1 LRTGPPRD
9 DVTRMLDFRDTAQL
23 FGILSDKFDNL
34 LEQLGIRNQ
43 ITFAEI
49 HEVPLQPVS
58 LCQPAVFVNER
69 PRIDAPSL
77 VPHTKAIEHANQA
90 HIYRRDS
97 DCIMEPGTHIANAHL
112 QRREARA
119 RPNIPPEFGGVLDEA
134 RRHHLPQETLIFTI
148 AVEQIRYSSAR
159 GSVEHTE
166 PLGYQAC
173 FHAFP
178 KWGRRTQHQQM
189 RHEITGLTHQIDS
202 EVFVFNSNVDMKAAN
217 QQTAG
222 QRLKIPGEEFVSFL
236 VGVLLIVP
244 QSEWVCRS
252 GNGRQPVLSRHLG
265 NGRPQ
270 MGKICA
276 GL

>member
-1 LRTGPPRD
+1 
-9 DVTRMLDFRDTAQL
+9 
-23 FGILSDKFDNL
+23 
-34 LEQLGIRNQ
+34 
-43 ITFAEI
+43 
-49 HEVPLQPVS
+49 
-58 LCQPAVFVNER
+58 
-69 PRIDAPSL
+69 
-77 VPHTKAIEHANQA
+77 
-90 HIYRRDS
+90 
-97 DCIMEPGTHIANAHL
+97 
-112 QRREARA
+112 
-119 RPNIPPEFGGVLDEA
+119 
-134 RRHHLPQETLIFTI
+134 
-148 AVEQIRYSSAR
+148 
-159 GSVEHTE
+159 
-166 PLGYQAC
+166 
-173 FHAFP
+173 
-178 KWGRRTQHQQM
+178 M